1 MKNFLRIPV
10 TMICAMAVLS
20 CSACNLLPTKKSTSS
35 IHSSQGLTSSEPISE
50 PITELNQLY
59 KGSDMH
65 ATVYDLKTFTSAE
78 LKEKNQ
84 VLIIMG
90 IEIENVSSTQGYVL
104 TTEAYDVYIDDVVVT
119 TKDDLIGTNIY
130 IGSDYLAPGKR
141 AKGYWGT
148 RIPADTKS
156 IEVYVYENGISPD
169 KYAVFNF
176 DVPPVETMTL
186 EKYAASI
193 K

>member
-1 MKNFLRIPV
+1 
-10 TMICAMAVLS
+10 MICAMVVLS
-20 CSACNLLPTKKSTSS
+20 CSACNLLPTKKPNSS

-90 IEIENVSSTQGYVL
+90 IEIENMSSTNDYVL

-119 TKDDLIGTNIY
+119 SKDYLIGTNMF
-130 IGSDYLAPGKR
+130 IGINNLAPGKR

-156 IEVYVYENGISPD
+156 IEVYVYENGLSPD
-169 KYAVFNF
+169 KHAVFNF